1 MASANAN
8 EKYISILGDAP
19 TEAGAI
25 VFWNSANAVQ
35 RPVLAAAWADA
46 GLTVAL
52 LPPDKTPEV
61 ALRESVDD
69 VCARRRFRR
78 KAPKG
83 GWVVVNESEQG
94 GALQWDAGATCTLD
108 KVGRLSVTFPAGAAA
123 TPDDV
128 ALEGELRA
136 AYERHLWE
144 LDGATVTG
152 WLVSL
157 ARNLNAVALK
167 DTGGVYFVPRE
178 SLAQWRAMMTVV
190 AATTGMAVQE
200 IATVLVEQHAE
211 RIIAAIVSAVERE
224 AGSEAEGMLN
234 DIADPTKPL
243 GKRALETRT
252 KRVEAL
258 KSKVV
263 AYGNLLGASMDKLG
277 ERLEQ
282 LSAAIATASL
292 AAPDVEA

>member
-1 MASANAN
+1 MATAN

-19 TEAGAI
+19 NEAGAI
-25 VFWNSANAVQ
+25 VFWNAANAVQ
-35 RPVLAAAWADA
+35 RPVLAAAWGDA
-46 GLTVAL
+46 GLVASL

-69 VCARRRFRR
+69 VCERRRFRR
-78 KAPKG
+78 RAPKG
-83 GWVVVNESEQG
+83 GWVIVDESEQG

-108 KVGRLSVTFPAGAAA
+108 KVGRLSVEFPQGSGAAPN
-123 TPDDV
+123 T

-152 WLVSL
+152 WLVTL
-157 ARNLNAVALK
+157 ARHLNAVALK
-167 DTGGVYFVPRE
+167 DTGGVYFIPRE
-178 SLAQWRAMMTVV
+178 SLAQWRAMMAVV
-190 AATTGMAVQE
+190 SATTGMAVQE
-200 IATVLVEQHAE
+200 IATVLVEEHAE
-211 RIIAAIVSAVERE
+211 RIIAAIISAVERE

-234 DIADPTKPL
+234 DIADPSKPL

-252 KRVEAL
+252 KKVEAL
-258 KSKVV
+258 KAKVA
-263 AYGNLLGASMDKLG
+263 AYGNLLGASMDTLG

-292 AAPDVEA
+292 AAPDGDA